1 MAALSAAAIVAAEGV
16 EPILHVATRDRNR
29 IALISE
35 ALGAQ
40 ALGVRNILCTSGSH
54 QTLGRF
60 RAAKNVYDI
69 DSIQLLQAYANLAGE
84 CKLVGEDGVVGA
96 GPFCLG
102 AVASPDADP
111 LELQVSRLLKKTAA
125 GGRVSHHPA
134 GLRPGAVRRL
144 VERGEAARR
153 PPEGRRRGRRSAA
166 RAGGTGRGE
175 GRKAASVQDS
185 RRIDRPRRLEGRFG
199 VAARG
204 GRRNSRRDD
213 RGAVEPRRALR
224 LRRLRRRRQRC
235 GVDDYREIGAG
246 EQVAVP
252 AKYSIHTKPAAP
264 RFRPV
269 GKLGIVDWRED
280 CSSCHNCVKRGC
292 VYGLYRDEADALR
305 DEIGYLDYIY
315 QCKGCL
321 NCVQNCTK
329 NILTRVVNPEYRRL
343 GDAYYSPDIILSTW
357 FQSET
362 GRIPVSGAG
371 YGGPFSGPGFDSMW
385 TDMSEIVRPTRDGIH
400 GREYI
405 STSVDI
411 GRKLPRLTLVDGQ
424 LADAPPPLL
433 EAPLPVIFDVIPE
446 QWRRGPVVELA
457 AAAAAAIGTLA
468 VVRQRDVV
476 CESSPPNH
484 VVPLLETADAVAAAQ
499 NWAAPLVMI
508 EDHPDVMSMQAALKQ
523 THPRRIVAIRVQ
535 AAPTASQRV
544 VELTAGGAEAIHLV
558 FDRHGRESPGSSP
571 LRAPAEGQSRERRHV
586 RDVLRDVHG
595 TLVKQGM
602 RDEVTLVA
610 SGGIALAEHVAK
622 AIICGA
628 DLVAIDIPLL
638 LALECRLCD
647 ECERGQPCPIALD
660 EIDQE
665 YGVRRMVNLIGAW
678 RQQLIEMLGAMG
690 IREVRRLRGETGRCM
705 FFEDL
710 ERDAFGRL
718 FGRRKSEASQDS
730 AARTTGS
737 KR

>member
-1 MAALSAAAIVAAEGV
+1 MHQRKSSDARPLS
-16 EPILHVATRDRNR
+16 R
-29 IALISE
+29 
-35 ALGAQ
+35 
-40 ALGVRNILCTSGSH
+40 
-54 QTLGRF
+54 
-60 RAAKNVYDI
+60 AKNVYDI

-84 CKLVGEDGVVGA
+84 CKLLGEDGVVGA

-125 GGRVSHHPA
+125 GAAFLITQPVFD
-134 GLRPGAVRRL
+134 L
-144 VERGEAARR
+144 ERFDAWWKEA
-153 PPEGRRRGRRSAA
+153 RRRGIHQKVAVVAGIQPLGRRNWP
-166 RAGGTGRGE
+166 RR
-175 GRKAASVQDS
+175 RKEAASVQDS

-199 VAARG
+199 VAGAEAVEIAVETIAA
-204 GRRNSRRDD
+204 
-213 RGAVEPRRALR
+213 AVEPRRALR

-269 GKLGIVDWRED
+269 GKLGIVDWREG

-305 DEIGYLDYIY
+305 NEIGYLDYIY

-321 NCVQNCTK
+321 NCVQNCTE

-424 LADAPPPLL
+424 LAVAPPPLL

-446 QWRRGPVVELA
+446 QWRPRSRGRVGCCGGGGDRHVGRRSSA
-457 AAAAAAIGTLA
+457 
-468 VVRQRDVV
+468 DVFV
-476 CESSPPNH
+476 KVS
-484 VVPLLETADAVAAAQ
+484 
-499 NWAAPLVMI
+499 
-508 EDHPDVMSMQAALKQ
+508 
-523 THPRRIVAIRVQ
+523 RRITSFRCWKR
-535 AAPTASQRV
+535 PTPSRPHR
-544 VELTAGGAEAIHLV
+544 I
-558 FDRHGRESPGSSP
+558 GRP
-571 LRAPAEGQSRERRHV
+571 R
-586 RDVLRDVHG
+586 
-595 TLVKQGM
+595 
-602 RDEVTLVA
+602 
-610 SGGIALAEHVAK
+610 
-622 AIICGA
+622 
-628 DLVAIDIPLL
+628 
-638 LALECRLCD
+638 
-647 ECERGQPCPIALD
+647 
-660 EIDQE
+660 
-665 YGVRRMVNLIGAW
+665 W
-678 RQQLIEMLGAMG
+678 
-690 IREVRRLRGETGRCM
+690 
-705 FFEDL
+705 
-710 ERDAFGRL
+710 
-718 FGRRKSEASQDS
+718 
-730 AARTTGS
+730 
-737 KR
+737 